1 MLHQALTT
9 LIGSCA
15 RCPNAATT
23 ERCQLAT
30 AVEDCGRLVSCCRAL
45 LMLILL
51 DKSSGAFHDNIFNW
65 TVMPLID
72 TPPPPESMM
81 A

>member
-1 MLHQALTT
+1 
-9 LIGSCA
+9 
-15 RCPNAATT
+15 
-23 ERCQLAT
+23 
-30 AVEDCGRLVSCCRAL
+30 
-45 LMLILL
+45 MLILL

-72 TPPPPESMM
+72 MPPPPESMM